1 MATQLRELINRLTA
15 DPWRHE
21 AGFSSEMEIAH
32 QQLFESEIDEQKAAS
47 IINDWIA
54 QFQPCLFG
62 RIAARLGLITYC
74 ILREN
79 DLEQSDEFIRDKIQ
93 QSRLEWLQGGLRGE
107 KSAFVIVALSRS
119 IMNARPDD
127 VMKQAAQRLCEL
139 YLLQPIEADQIY
151 LDTIELEIP
160 RKKGSSKWR
169 WDVGV
174 NYFCA
179 QGDKRWWQ
187 DHRIPGS
194 MTFSMNSVGHLVKS
208 GQLAGAMRALE
219 SRMSTES
226 GEWRHPSLDSLER
239 ALIVAMQTID
249 KASVT
254 VSERATNLL
263 PLSDRSDERP
273 KCPVELP
280 KELADKDYCEYE
292 GFYHTDHTVP
302 SVYFIESVERPPL
315 INSQRLDL
323 TYLFD
328 DSLDNFDFINM
339 GKGRRVATIAAGE
352 IQGPSQ
358 RERAI
363 KRRRSRGEPVTKEP
377 QV

>member
-1 MATQLRELINRLTA
+1 MAIQLRELIKQLTA
-15 DPWRHE
+15 DPWRQE
-21 AGFSSEMEIAH
+21 VGFSSEMEIAH
-32 QQLFESEIDEQKAAS
+32 QQLFQSDIGDQHAAT
-47 IINDWIA
+47 IINNWIA

-62 RIAARLGLITYC
+62 RIAARLGLISYC
-74 ILREN
+74 ILSEN
-79 DLEQSDEFIRDKIQ
+79 DLEQSDEVIRDKIQ
-93 QSRLEWLQGGLRGE
+93 QSRLEWLQNGLRGE
-107 KSAFVIVALSRS
+107 KSAFVIVALTRS
-119 IMNARPDD
+119 FTNAQPDEI
-127 VMKQAAQRLCEL
+127 MKQTAQRLCEL
-139 YLLQPIEADQIY
+139 YLLQPIDVDQIY
-151 LDTIELEIP
+151 LDALELEIP
-160 RKKGSSKWR
+160 RKNGSSKWR
-169 WDVGV
+169 WEVGV

-194 MTFSMNSVGHLVKS
+194 MSFSMNSVGHLVKS

-226 GEWRHPSLDSLER
+226 DEWRHPSLDSLER

-249 KASVT
+249 KASIT
-254 VSERATNLL
+254 VSGRATNLL
-263 PLSDRSDERP
+263 PLPHPLDERP
-273 KCPVELP
+273 KCPIDLP
-280 KELADKDYCEYE
+280 KELTDKDYCEYE

-302 SVYFIESVERPPL
+302 SVYFIDSVERPTSITAQPL
-315 INSQRLDL
+315 DF

-339 GKGRRVATIAAGE
+339 GKGRQVATIGSDKN
-352 IQGPSQ
+352 QGPSR

-363 KRRRSRGEPVTKEP
+363 KRGRSRGEPVTKEP